1 MKRKHTNRRAKSKL
15 AFRKTKKLVRKSQTR
30 RRQIG
35 GGGCQSMPL
44 PQRNSEPE
52 EMDTLLNHTE
62 IEEPV
67 TKEEIDTLLNDTEIE
82 EPVVIDRFKQWF
94 EQGRL
99 HANSEVITREEE
111 TTSLLFYVLSASKSK
126 RIENIHHNLFRWL
139 IKEGAEVN
147 YRIPSTFQSGGTPY
161 ESLNYTIVGYAILIF
176 SDVVQSICHDPVQ
189 GCMIYN
195 SKGYVDENPL
205 YDLYNCIYTL
215 VLLLS
220 NDANVLV
227 KIGQH
232 TPLDVLNGLEIT
244 RILTIIREVKEL
256 VVNMETIFPPR
267 FPPPP
272 PRILG
277 TEGGTW
283 SPPPPPPDNTVTKE
297 YIIPRLLVLFEP
309 IESLIAFAMYN
320 QQPNKGKRKL
330 KELANTVK
338 LAAMAAV
345 TAINDLSPA
354 SASQCIPA
362 RVVYDT

>member
-1 MKRKHTNRRAKSKL
+1 VRKISMKRKHTNRRAKSKL

-35 GGGCQSMPL
+35 GGGCQSIMPF

-52 EMDTLLNHTE
+52 EIAE

-82 EPVVIDRFKQWF
+82 EPVVLDRFKQWF

-111 TTSLLFYVLSASKSK
+111 TTSLLFYVVSASKSK

-161 ESLNYTIVGYAILIF
+161 ESLNYTIVGYAILLF
-176 SDVVQSICHDPVQ
+176 SDVVQSICHDPVH

-244 RILTIIREVKEL
+244 RILTIIGEVNGL
-256 VVNMETIFPPR
+256 VVNMETIFSPR
-267 FPPPP
+267 FPP

-283 SPPPPPPDNTVTKE
+283 SPPPPSRPTVTKE

-309 IESLIAFAMYN
+309 IESLIALAMYN
-320 QQPNKGKRKL
+320 QEPKKGKRKL
-330 KELANTVK
+330 KELADTVK